1 MDFANLPYLQDG
13 DFQLTETLPICL
25 YVAKRSGDASLL
37 FNDDN
42 MARFFELYGVIRD
55 INMSFTMLGYQAQ
68 NEEDLK
74 TKVTSAAT
82 GNKDKLTS
90 LNTLLG
96 KHKWVLGD
104 HITVP
109 DFMLAELIE
118 RIQAL
123 EKSTG
128 HHILSDYANLN
139 TYLQNYIN
147 LPKIK
152 AFRETP
158 EYMHAPWNNTMA
170 FWK

>member
-37 FNDDN
+37 FNDQN
-42 MARFFELYGVIRD
+42 MARFFELCGVIRD
-55 INMSFTMLGYQAQ
+55 INMAFTMSGYQAQ
-68 NEEDLK
+68 NEEEFRAK
-74 TKVTSAAT
+74 ITSAAT

-90 LNTLLG
+90 LNAILG
-96 KHKWVLGD
+96 KHKYVLGD

-109 DFMLAELIE
+109 DFMFAELIE
-118 RIQAL
+118 RIQEIGKFLNVDLLA
-123 EKSTG
+123 
-128 HHILSDYANLN
+128 DYANLK
-139 TYLQNYIN
+139 TYLENYIN

-152 AFRETP
+152 AFREKP
-158 EYMHAPWNNTMA
+158 EYKHGPWNSSYA